1 MLLFSLTFGNAACQ
15 AHTINYSP
23 RVRISCSQCSH
34 SYVIVNTQSQ
44 ASRIKQVKHGIAASP
59 AAPRNDRK
67 RNQPSPLALSLRVSE
82 TSAAIPTPKTASKA
96 RLAEILLRKHRSC
109 HNERGNLRQSHHN
122 LPSLPTL
129 TPRCHCE
136 RVKRAW
142 QSSPKKYPP
151 QKNKRKRKKPA

>member
-15 AHTINYSP
+15 EHTINYSP

-59 AAPRNDRK
+59 AGPRNERK
-67 RNQPSPLALSLRVSE
+67 QKQPFPPPLALSLRASK
-82 TSAAIPTPKTASKA
+82 TSVAIPTPKTASKA

-109 HNERGNLRQSHHN
+109 HNERGNLR
-122 LPSLPTL
+122 
-129 TPRCHCE
+129 
-136 RVKRAW
+136 
-142 QSSPKKYPP
+142 PKSTPP

>member
-67 RNQPSPLALSLRVSE
+67 QNQPFPPPLALSLRASK
-82 TSAAIPTPKTASKA
+82 TSVAIPTPKTASKA

-109 HNERGNLRQSHHN
+109 HNERGNLRPKS
-122 LPSLPTL
+122 
-129 TPRCHCE
+129 TPPHKKIKGKEKSPLE
-136 RVKRAW
+136 RFDAFKRGFI
-142 QSSPKKYPP
+142 YPH
-151 QKNKRKRKKPA
+151 

>member
-34 SYVIVNTQSQ
+34 SYAIVNTQSQ
-44 ASRIKQVKHGIAASP
+44 ASKIKQVKHGIAASP

-67 RNQPSPLALSLRVSE
+67 RNQPFTPPLALSLRASK

-96 RLAEILLRKHRSC
+96 RLAELLLRKHRSC
-109 HNERGNLRQSHHN
+109 HNERGNLRPKS
-122 LPSLPTL
+122 
-129 TPRCHCE
+129 TPHKKTKGKEKSPLE
-136 RVKRAW
+136 RFDAFKRGFI
-142 QSSPKKYPP
+142 YPH
-151 QKNKRKRKKPA
+151 

>member
-67 RNQPSPLALSLRVSE
+67 RNQPF
-82 TSAAIPTPKTASKA
+82 IP
-96 RLAEILLRKHRSC
+96 
-109 HNERGNLRQSHHN
+109 
-122 LPSLPTL
+122 PS
-129 TPRCHCE
+129 RCHCE
-136 RVKRAW
+136 RVKRAR
-142 QSSPKKYPP
+142 QSPP
-151 QKNKRKRKKPA
+151 QKPLQKSASQKSYCASTAVVITSVAIFAKATTTCPLYPHLHRVVIASE